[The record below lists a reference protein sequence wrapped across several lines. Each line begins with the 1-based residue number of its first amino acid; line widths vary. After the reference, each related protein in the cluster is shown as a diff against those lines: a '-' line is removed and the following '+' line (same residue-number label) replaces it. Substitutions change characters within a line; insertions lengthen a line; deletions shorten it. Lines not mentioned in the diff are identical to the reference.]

1 MRILAAL
8 LIAVIG
14 FGIAVFGI
22 VFGLSASGPA
32 HGIRHI
38 VTIDPPANAPVA
50 QQTLVARLGSDSR
63 VAPAG
68 DRLVVESPVDVTSLI
83 ERTGHV
89 ELRDAEHPATIVDA
103 RTLSRIDADDH
114 GVTVYAAA
122 ALPFHVHSEV
132 TFVLDGAIKLAATPD
147 QVDGATMHVPMA
159 SLAQA
164 EDLRAMLLA
173 GAAPGMHVASREP
186 FSRAVGFWPRAWL
199 FLAIAGACE
208 LIAAALLFL
217 KRQNQ

>member
-1 MRILAAL
+1 MRILTAL

-22 VFGLSASGPA
+22 VLGLSASGPA

-38 VTIDPPANAPVA
+38 VTIDPPGSALVA
-50 QQTLVARLGSDSR
+50 QQTLVQRLGSDSR

-68 DRLVVESPVDVTSLI
+68 DRLVVESPVDATALI

-89 ELRDAEHPATIVDA
+89 ELRDAEHTASVVDG
-103 RTLSRIDADDH
+103 RTLQRIDADGH
-114 GVTVYAAA
+114 GVTIYASA

-132 TFVLDGAIKLAATPD
+132 TFAEGGVIKLAATPD

-164 EDLRAMLLA
+164 QDLRAMLLA
-173 GAAPGMHVASREP
+173 GASPGMHVASREP

-208 LIAAALLFL
+208 LIAAALLFV
-217 KRQNQ
+217 KRR